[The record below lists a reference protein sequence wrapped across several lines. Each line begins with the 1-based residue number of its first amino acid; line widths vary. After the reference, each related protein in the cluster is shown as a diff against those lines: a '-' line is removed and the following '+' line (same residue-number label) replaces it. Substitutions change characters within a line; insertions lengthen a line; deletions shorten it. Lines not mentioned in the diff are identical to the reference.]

1 MSDTATRRVP
11 WEGVFTAIITPFDA
25 HGKLDETGLEALV
38 QRQLD
43 AGIHGLVPCGTTGE
57 TPSLDT
63 DEWAKVIEITASL
76 AKGKAWVVAGTGT
89 NNTQKS
95 VDRTVKAA
103 KLGIDGALV
112 ITPYYNKPTPA
123 GLAVHFGRIASEV
136 PHLPIMV
143 YNVPGRTGSNLTPA
157 AFAKLMEIPSVGA
170 LKEASGNLAQIWE
183 ASRRFGDTVA
193 VLSGDDGL
201 NLPILEVGGVG
212 VVSVLSNVI
221 PDKLVELY
229 NLHLSGK
236 KAEALKLND
245 ALLPLC
251 GSLFAES
258 SPGPV
263 KYAMK
268 RLGLPGGDVREPL
281 APILPATEKQ
291 VDDDLKALGL
301 L

>member
-11 WEGVFTAIITPFDA
+11 WEGVFTAIITPFDS
-25 HGKLDETGLEALV
+25 HGKLDEPGLETLV
-38 QRQLD
+38 KRQLD

-57 TPSLDT
+57 TPALDA
-63 DEWAKVIEITASL
+63 DEWAKVIEITVNL

-95 VDRTVKAA
+95 VDRTLTAA
-103 KLGIDGALV
+103 KLGVDGALM

-123 GLAVHFGRIASEV
+123 GLVRHFSRIAEAT
-136 PHLPIMV
+136 PELPIMV
-143 YNVPGRTGSNLTPA
+143 YNVPSRTGSNLTPA
-157 AFAKLMEIPSVGA
+157 AFSRLMEIPSVGA

-183 ASRRFGDTVA
+183 ASRRFGGTVA
-193 VLSGDDGL
+193 VMSGDDSL

-212 VVSVLSNVI
+212 VVSVLSNLV
-221 PDKLVELY
+221 PEKVVELFK
-229 NLHLSGK
+229 LHQSGK
-236 KAEALKLND
+236 RNDALKIHD

-251 GSLFAES
+251 VSLFAES

-268 RLGLPGGDVREPL
+268 RLDLPGGEVREPL
-281 APILPATEKQ
+281 APVTESTEHRI
-291 VDDDLKALGL
+291 DEDLKTLGL